1 MENLLVSDIA
11 KILEEKN
18 FNIAAEELEKVTN
31 LDCFGTENFLH
42 DIILERWVYRPEDI
56 PFSFARD
63 IWKMSD
69 TDVKSDRDLLKEIP
83 DILLTPLSSLQVLA
97 TILINF
103 SNSSLGESY
112 NFIPSKQLPLL

>member
-31 LDCFGTENFLH
+31 LDWFGTENFLH

-69 TDVKSDRDLLKEIP
+69 TDVKSDRDLLKEILEYP
-83 DILLTPLSSLQVLA
+83 IADINKA
-97 TILINF
+97 KINDF
-103 SNSSLGESY
+103 LWVVDRD
-112 NFIPSKQLPLL
+112 FVAAKQAEEL